1 MADSQDNPKRIA
13 VAAALAHLAT
23 SAKEPPSSGPV
34 KYRAKV
40 AKKPHVDPGAV
51 VNGGEEQLSG
61 PGVGRMPDCKGKG
74 TAHADGTDS
83 TRSQKETSFYRL
95 KLDDV

>member
-1 MADSQDNPKRIA
+1 MADSQDSPKRIA

-34 KYRAKV
+34 KYRV
-40 AKKPHVDPGAV
+40 NVTKKPHVDPGAA
-51 VNGGEEQLSG
+51 VNGGEEQLVG
-61 PGVGRMPDCKGKG
+61 PMPDCKGKG
-74 TAHADGTDS
+74 TARADGTDS
-83 TRSQKETSFYRL
+83 TRSQKATSFYRL